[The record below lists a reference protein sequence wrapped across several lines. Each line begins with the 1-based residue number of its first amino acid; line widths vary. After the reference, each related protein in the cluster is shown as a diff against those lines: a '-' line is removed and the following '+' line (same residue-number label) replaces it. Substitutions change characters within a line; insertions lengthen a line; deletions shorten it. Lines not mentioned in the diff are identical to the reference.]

1 MVSSR
6 GLPTTR
12 RTTPPH
18 FSRGQVASV
27 LHHVGVLLELQGAN
41 TFRIR
46 SYLNGSRTIGSLQ
59 ESLHDLVA
67 TGRLLEIKGIGKGLG
82 GAISD
87 AVMEGRWPDE
97 WYELER
103 SVPSGLID
111 LLDVPNLG
119 PKRIRILNQELGVT
133 SVEELESACAS
144 GEVEGLKGFGAKSQQ
159 RYLDGIEL
167 LRRFRSRRRLDIG
180 LRYGEALERRIRSMD
195 GVLRATLAGSARRRK
210 ETIGD
215 LDVVVA
221 AHPEDHGPI
230 SEALQSIE
238 GVVDV
243 KGAGASKVSLILDA
257 SIFSEDGYALSHL
270 DPKVLEAIGGT
281 EYESMEASGTIDAQV
296 RIVPPS
302 MEAYTLA
309 YFTGSKEH
317 NIRMR
322 QRAIERG
329 LRLNEFGLAAEADLG
344 ELKGAATAEYSLPA
358 LEERDIYHH
367 LDLEYVPPELREDLG
382 EIEAAANGQMPMLL
396 DATSIRGALHN
407 HTILSDGE
415 ASLEVMADAARR
427 MGWSWMGI
435 ADHSPTLT
443 VANGASAEDL
453 LDQGRT
459 IRGYNEAWEA
469 EGVDFRLFHGVESDV
484 LEGGRLDH
492 PDHVLEQ
499 LDHVIASVHA
509 TTTWRGRD
517 ETTNTEEL
525 LRVLDHPATTVLGH
539 PTGRILQGREGYEV
553 DLPRVLEHM
562 SELNRSGRF
571 VAVELNASPY
581 RLDLD
586 WRLCKRAG
594 ELGVPVAINPDA
606 HTVAGLADL
615 RYGVMIA
622 RKGWL
627 EPPDVINTLSATEL
641 AARLDT

>member
-1 MVSSR
+1 MIPKGPASEGAPQSGRSSAPRTKSEIEVVRLRTRKVIFNHRSRR
-6 GLPTTR
+6 GDLEANASNVNSTTNALHWYHMTRLRGSTSR
-12 RTTPPH
+12 RDRSRVWTFGGPPGSNGSWTRTLTLSHGFLQRPADDTSNDGPH

-97 WYELER
+97 WYDLER

-144 GEVEGLKGFGAKSQQ
+144 GKVEGLKGFGAKSQQ

-382 EIEAAANGQMPMLL
+382 EIEVAANGQVPMLL
-396 DATSIRGALHN
+396 DGTSIRGALHN

-415 ASLEVMADAARR
+415 ASLEVMADKRKADGMVMDGHRR
-427 MGWSWMGI
+427 SF
-435 ADHSPTLT
+435 S
-443 VANGASAEDL
+443 
-453 LDQGRT
+453 
-459 IRGYNEAWEA
+459 
-469 EGVDFRLFHGVESDV
+469 
-484 LEGGRLDH
+484 
-492 PDHVLEQ
+492 
-499 LDHVIASVHA
+499 
-509 TTTWRGRD
+509 
-517 ETTNTEEL
+517 
-525 LRVLDHPATTVLGH
+525 
-539 PTGRILQGREGYEV
+539 
-553 DLPRVLEHM
+553 
-562 SELNRSGRF
+562 
-571 VAVELNASPY
+571 
-581 RLDLD
+581 DLD
-586 WRLCKRAG
+586 RGQRSIC
-594 ELGVPVAINPDA
+594 
-606 HTVAGLADL
+606 
-615 RYGVMIA
+615 
-622 RKGWL
+622 
-627 EPPDVINTLSATEL
+627 
-641 AARLDT
+641 